1 MTDMGPGERTSE
13 RDTRVLLAD
22 DQATFREVA
31 CGVVAETRGLELVA
45 AVACLSRLPELI
57 DRHGADVLLLDVR
70 IPGEDTL
77 GMAALL
83 RRTRPDVQV
92 VLVSVNSIED
102 IPQEIFELG
111 VGFLAKEDLSPQ
123 TLVET
128 IAALSA

>member
-1 MTDMGPGERTSE
+1 M
-13 RDTRVLLAD
+13 
-22 DQATFREVA
+22 
-31 CGVVAETRGLELVA
+31 
-45 AVACLSRLPELI
+45 
-57 DRHGADVLLLDVR
+57 R